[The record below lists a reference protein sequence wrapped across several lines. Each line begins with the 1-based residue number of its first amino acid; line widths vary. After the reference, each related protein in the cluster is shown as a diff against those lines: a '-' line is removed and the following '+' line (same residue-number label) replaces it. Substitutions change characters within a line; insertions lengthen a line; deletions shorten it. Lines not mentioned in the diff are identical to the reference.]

1 MKFIELPQKLKQQVL
16 PLYILKGDDEF
27 VIASAIKHISN
38 ACGNEMSDFNKT
50 YFDSENFSAQKV
62 QEAIEIL
69 PLGTDRKFVLI
80 RSVNKLSEADK
91 KILSASLSSI
101 PPSTTVVIINSE
113 AWKFLKVGE
122 IVDCGKLGQDI
133 LEKYIRV
140 ELNKKNQK
148 ITPDALKALVEIC
161 SYDMTKISCELKKVS
176 AYCEDEIG
184 QNDVKALVKP
194 DYEYQI
200 FELSESLGNKNASKS
215 LMLLSSFLQK
225 KQPVQVLFSLIA
237 NHFRRI
243 AHASFSS
250 LSNSELANLLGVK
263 EYAIVKAKE
272 QAKSYSKAQ
281 LKNILEVLENVDNM
295 VKSGKMSA
303 ENAIYYVVFKI
314 LYC

>member
-1 MKFIELPQKLKQQVL
+1 MKFIELPQKLKQQIL

-27 VIASAIKHISN
+27 VISSAIKHISN

-50 YFDSENFSAQKV
+50 IFDNENFSAQKV
-62 QEAIEIL
+62 QEAIEML
-69 PLGTDRKFVLI
+69 PLGTDKKFVLI
-80 RSVNKLSEADK
+80 KPVNKISEADK

-101 PPSTTVVIINSE
+101 PETTTVAIVNTD
-113 AWKFLKVGE
+113 AWKFLKTGE
-122 IVDCGKLGQDI
+122 IVDCGKLGQNI

-148 ITPDALKALVEIC
+148 ITPDALKELVEIC

-176 AYCEDEIG
+176 AYCSDEIEKE
-184 QNDVKALVKP
+184 DVKKLVEP

-215 LMLLSSFLQK
+215 LMLLASFLQK
-225 KQPVQVLFSLIA
+225 KQPVQVLFSLIS

-243 AHASFSS
+243 SHIAFSS
-250 LSNSELANLLGVK
+250 QSNAELALLLGVK

-281 LKNILEVLENVDNM
+281 LKNILATLEDVDNM
-295 VKSGKMSA
+295 IKSGKMGA